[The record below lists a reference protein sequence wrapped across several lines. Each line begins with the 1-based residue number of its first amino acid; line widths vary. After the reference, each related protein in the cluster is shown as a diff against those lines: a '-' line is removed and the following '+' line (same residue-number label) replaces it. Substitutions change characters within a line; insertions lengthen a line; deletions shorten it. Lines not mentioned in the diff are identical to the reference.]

1 VREGVRLAVDVGSV
15 RVGVARSDPGGILA
29 SPLTVLRSGR
39 LDELATLVAGADAIE
54 VIVGLPT
61 SLSGREGAAA
71 AAARGFAA
79 ELASR
84 LAPVPVRLVD
94 ERFTTTQAHDA
105 LRRGAK
111 TPAPG
116 AAWWTPRPPPCS
128 CKPPWTPNAPP
139 VTHPASWSRSA
150 GEQARERERNLLVA
164 EPGPPPVPAAPGPPA
179 RPGPPAA
186 VPRTPA
192 AAAAVRDAAAAAAAP

>member
-1 VREGVRLAVDVGSV
+1 MREGVRLAVDVGSV

-105 LRRGAK
+105 LRRGGK
-111 TPAPG
+111 D
-116 AAWWTPRPPPCS
+116 
-128 CKPPWTPNAPP
+128 
-139 VTHPASWSRSA
+139 SR
-150 GEQARERERNLLVA
+150 ARRGTVD
-164 EPGPPPVPAAPGPPA
+164 
-179 RPGPPAA
+179 
-186 VPRTPA
+186 A
-192 AAAAVRDAAAAAAAP
+192 AAAAVLLQAALDTERATGNPPGRLVTLGGGAST

>member
-1 VREGVRLAVDVGSV
+1 VREGVRLAVDLGSV

-29 SPLTVLRSGR
+29 SPLTVLRSGH

-71 AAARGFAA
+71 AAAREFAA

-105 LRRGAK
+105 LRRGGK
-111 TPAPG
+111 D
-116 AAWWTPRPPPCS
+116 
-128 CKPPWTPNAPP
+128 
-139 VTHPASWSRSA
+139 SR
-150 GEQARERERNLLVA
+150 ARRGTVD
-164 EPGPPPVPAAPGPPA
+164 
-179 RPGPPAA
+179 
-186 VPRTPA
+186 A
-192 AAAAVRDAAAAAAAP
+192 AAAAVLLQAALDTERATGNPPGQLVTLGGGAST